1 MIIQYIH
8 LKHLRNTEFIQF
20 IKDVLNII
28 SANDPAEL
36 KVDNQYNHL
45 KQLFDDLEVL
55 FSTAH
60 RSRITEELKALDFRR
75 DTAINGISALISG
88 YRRSADETVCSHAK
102 LLADNLDLYR
112 HSIARESYQGETADL
127 NKVIDDWLVKP
138 GLKAAVTALN
148 LDVWMTELA
157 DVNTKFNERY
167 LARVEELASL
177 PQSNLKAKRTEALTA
192 FYMLRERLDAC
203 YTYNEGAEPFA
214 SVVNTINALVE
225 RYNALL
231 ANRKPHPT
239 LSKTTSP

>member
-20 IKDVLNII
+20 IKDVLDII
-28 SANDPAEL
+28 SANDPIAL
-36 KVDNQYNHL
+36 KVDSQYNNL
-45 KQLFDDLEVL
+45 EQLLDGLETL
-55 FSTAH
+55 FRTGH
-60 RSRITEELKALDFRR
+60 RSRTTGELKELDFRR

-88 YRRSADETVCSHAK
+88 YRRSADETESNHAK
-102 LLADNLDLYR
+102 LLADNLALYR

-127 NKVIDDWLVKP
+127 NKVIDDWFVKP

-148 LDVWMTELA
+148 LDVWMTELY

-167 LARVEELASL
+167 MARVKEIGSL
-177 PQSNLKAKRTEALTA
+177 PQGNIKVKRVEALTA
-192 FYMLRERLDAC
+192 FYTLRERLDAC
-203 YTYNEGAEPFA
+203 YTFNEGAEPFA
-214 SVVNTINALVE
+214 SAVNTINALVE

-231 ANRKPHPT
+231 AKRTPHPT